1 MSSTVT
7 FPRTGPDAKILIVD
21 DEEPIRRSLVR
32 LLDRIGFE
40 CATAADAAEARQLLT
55 ADQFDLMLCDVTM
68 PGESGFSLLAHAH
81 DAHPELAVIMVTAID
96 SPSTTEPAARHGAY
110 GCILKPF
117 DTNVILINIVG
128 ALNRRAERIS
138 EMARHRGVET
148 DNSARIAEVVS
159 LLEILATEDRAQS
172 PARAQTVTRVA
183 LAAEWRE
190 PNEET
195 ALHLER
201 VRENSARLA
210 TLVGLPAPE
219 AEVLGWASQLHDIGK
234 VAIPDSIV
242 LNPRLL
248 TEDERLTMQGHTED
262 GFKMLMGSDSPLL
275 KLGSLIALSHHE
287 RFDGNGYPN
296 RLAGTAIPLE
306 ARIVAIADVFDAL
319 RSKRAYKRAYSLQ
332 ESFEILRNRR
342 RAQLDPEL
350 LDLFINDLEKGAG
363 R

>member
-21 DEEPIRRSLVR
+21 DDEPIRRSLVR
-32 LLDRIGFE
+32 FLDRIGFE

-55 ADQFDLMLCDVTM
+55 AEQFDLMLCDVTM
-68 PGESGFSLLAHAH
+68 PGDSGFSLLAHAH
-81 DAHPELAVIMVTAID
+81 DAHPDLAVIMVTAVD
-96 SPSTTEPAARHGAY
+96 APSATEPVARHGAF
-110 GCILKPF
+110 GCIFKPF
-117 DTNVILINIVG
+117 DTNVILINIVA
-128 ALNRRAERIS
+128 ALNRRAERITHS
-138 EMARHRGVET
+138 ARHHGSEA
-148 DNSARIAEVVS
+148 DNSARIAEVDA
-159 LLEILATEDRAQS
+159 LLETLATEDLAQS
-172 PARAQTVTRVA
+172 PARKDTVRRVA

-190 PNEET
+190 PGPDT
-195 ALHLER
+195 ALHLEH

-210 TLVGLPAPE
+210 VLAGLPAQE
-219 AEVLGWASQLHDIGK
+219 AALLGLASQLHDVGK
-234 VAIPDSIV
+234 VGIPDSIV
-242 LNPRLL
+242 LTSRLL
-248 TEDERLTMQGHTED
+248 TEDERLIMQGHTED

-296 RLAGTAIPLE
+296 GLVGAAIPLE

-319 RSKRAYKRAYSLQ
+319 RSKRVYKRAYSLK
-332 ESFEILRNRR
+332 ESCEILRNRR

>member
-1 MSSTVT
+1 MTSTVT

-32 LLDRIGFE
+32 LLDRIGFD

-55 ADQFDLMLCDVTM
+55 AEQFDLMLCDVTM

-81 DAHPELAVIMVTAID
+81 NAHPELAVIMVTAVD

-110 GCILKPF
+110 GCIFKPF
-117 DTNVILINIVG
+117 DTNVMLINIVG
-128 ALNRRAERIS
+128 ALNLRAERIS
-138 EMARHRGVET
+138 EIARNRTSET
-148 DNSARIAEVVS
+148 DNSARIAE
-159 LLEILATEDRAQS
+159 LGAQLETLAAEDLAQS
-172 PARAQTVTRVA
+172 PNRAETVRRIA

-190 PNEET
+190 PDPDT
-195 ALHLER
+195 ARHLER

-210 TLVGLPAPE
+210 ILAGLPAHE
-219 AEVLGWASQLHDIGK
+219 AEILGLASQLHDIGK
-234 VAIPDSIV
+234 VVIPDSIV
-242 LNPRLL
+242 LNSRLL
-248 TEDERLTMQGHTED
+248 TEEERLTMQGHTED

-275 KLGSLIALSHHE
+275 RLGSLIALSHHE

-296 RLAGTAIPLE
+296 HLIGTAIPLE

-350 LDLFINDLEKGAG
+350 LDLFISDLEKGAG

>member
-1 MSSTVT
+1 
-7 FPRTGPDAKILIVD
+7 
-21 DEEPIRRSLVR
+21 
-32 LLDRIGFE
+32 
-40 CATAADAAEARQLLT
+40 
-55 ADQFDLMLCDVTM
+55 MLCDVTM

-81 DAHPELAVIMVTAID
+81 DAHPELAVIMVTAVD

-128 ALNRRAERIS
+128 ALNRRAELIS
-138 EMARHRGVET
+138 EIARDRGTET
-148 DNSARIAEVVS
+148 DNSGRIAEVVS
-159 LLEILATEDRAQS
+159 LLENLATEDLAQS
-172 PARAQTVTRVA
+172 PARQETVGRVA
-183 LAAEWRE
+183 LAAEWRD
-190 PNEET
+190 PNPET

-201 VRENSARLA
+201 VRENTTRLA
-210 TLVGLPAPE
+210 TLIGLPAQE
-219 AEVLGWASQLHDIGK
+219 AETLGLASQLHDVGK
-234 VAIPDSIV
+234 VCIPDSIV

-296 RLAGTAIPLE
+296 RLSGNSIPLE

-319 RSKRAYKRAYSLQ
+319 RSKRAYKRAYSMQ

-350 LDLFINDLEKGAG
+350 LDLFINDLEKNAG